1 MTIGHLILVILSVRT
16 DCYQWCD
23 LKVVQYVQE
32 SCSKALLI
40 LKEHKSKLK
49 LQKRQIESFFF
60 ISKSMR
66 KFCLTR
72 ELEFPKCKISENFTY
87 FCKFINGDCLEVVQR
102 KPGFSK
108 SQLVFFLWNS
118 RSLSILMKI
127 KIYYIF
133 TFPAFDFLNFSL
145 HEKKRTYREYVAEQI
160 HKASSCQKF

>member
-1 MTIGHLILVILSVRT
+1 
-16 DCYQWCD
+16 
-23 LKVVQYVQE
+23 
-32 SCSKALLI
+32 
-40 LKEHKSKLK
+40 
-49 LQKRQIESFFF
+49 
-60 ISKSMR
+60 MR

-145 HEKKRTYREYVAEQI
+145 HEKKELIVNMLQNRFTRLALVKNFRTLTVIRIRYENFPVILDTFAARMKEKYR
-160 HKASSCQKF
+160 